1 MREENSLVNSYYQ
14 GRQADQYYQRWQ
26 KYTQKTLAATLAMI
40 DDEVLHQVAIQQKRP
55 ARLLDVACGTGI
67 LLQYMLERVPGI
79 EASGV
84 DASADMLAQARETLS
99 DQPHVRL
106 AQADLNQ
113 RGWAQL
119 LYPPHTFD
127 LITCTNAL
135 HDIADPVTF
144 LAELRTLL
152 RPGGQLVVEDFAPR
166 RPIWLW
172 AVFERL
178 LRRVETAPVHALT
191 LSEAQAYCEQAG
203 LGVSAK
209 KKLVIDWFWHGWVL
223 RAG

>member
-1 MREENSLVNSYYQ
+1 VNSYYR
-14 GRQADQYYQRWQ
+14 GRQADQYDQHWR
-26 KYTQKTLAATLAMI
+26 KYTQETLAATSAMI
-40 DDEVLHQVAIQQKRP
+40 NYEALHQVAAQRKRP
-55 ARLLDVACGTGI
+55 ARVLDVACGTGI
-67 LLQYMLERVPGI
+67 LLHHLLEHVPGI

-84 DASADMLAQARETLS
+84 DESRDMLVQARETLNH
-99 DQPHVRL
+99 QPHVRL
-106 AQADLNQ
+106 EQADLNQ
-113 RGWAQL
+113 GGWARL
-119 LYPPHTFD
+119 FSAPTSFD

-178 LRRVETAPVHALT
+178 LRRVETASVHALT
-191 LSEAQAYCEQAG
+191 LAEAQACCEQAG